1 MTQKATTQRKWT
13 KPELRRL
20 GEIKDVANAQGAGSQ
35 AAGAK
40 T

>member
-1 MTQKATTQRKWT
+1 MQKEAVKARKWS
-13 KPELRRL
+13 KPEVRRL
-20 GEIKDVANAQGAGSQ
+20 GQIKDVAGAQGAGTQ

>member
-1 MTQKATTQRKWT
+1 MRIATNARMGWK
-13 KPELRRL
+13 KPQIKPL
-20 GEIKDVANAQGAGSQ
+20 GTIKDVAGAQGPGTQ

>member
-1 MTQKATTQRKWT
+1 MKKAPTSPRMWA
-13 KPELRRL
+13 KPEIKRL

-35 AAGAK
+35 AAGVK

>member
-1 MTQKATTQRKWT
+1 MKQQLNRSGAWN
-13 KPELRRL
+13 KPEIKRL
-20 GEIKDVANAQGAGSQ
+20 GTIKDVANAQGAGTQ

>member
-1 MTQKATTQRKWT
+1 MPKVTPTKQWT
-13 KPELRRL
+13 KPGLKRL
-20 GEIKDVANAQGAGSQ
+20 GEIKDVANAQGAGTQ